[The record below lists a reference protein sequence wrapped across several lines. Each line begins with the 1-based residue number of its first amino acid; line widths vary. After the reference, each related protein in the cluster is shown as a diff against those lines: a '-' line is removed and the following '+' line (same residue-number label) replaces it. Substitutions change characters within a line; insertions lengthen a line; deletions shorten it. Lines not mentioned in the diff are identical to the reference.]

1 MLNLH
6 NDGKQ
11 ATKVFETAGSGE
23 KAAWL
28 FHFLRVSESSSGI
41 EVERMKQY
49 LLKRLL
55 WLIPVML
62 GVSVITFALIN
73 LAPGDPAELML
84 RAEGMEPTREAVEA
98 LRRELGL
105 NDPVHV
111 RYARWLWNAL
121 HFDLGKS
128 FRTGRPV
135 AEEIFSRFPA
145 TLELTVAA
153 LGVMVLLAVPAGIL
167 AALYRHALLDHLSR
181 ICALLGA
188 SLPGFWL
195 GLMLIYLFSVKL
207 GIFPVMG
214 RGGLNHLV
222 LPAVTLGFGMAAVYA
237 RLLRSGMLEVL
248 GQEYIRAARAR
259 GLRER
264 WVIGRHA
271 LKNALLPAVT
281 LFGMSFGHLL
291 GGSVIVETIFA
302 WPGVGKF
309 AVDSIFNRD
318 YPVIQGYALFMA
330 VVFVVANL
338 MVDLAYGLLDPR
350 IRLEGRR

>member
-1 MLNLH
+1 M
-6 NDGKQ
+6 
-11 ATKVFETAGSGE
+11 ATKAFNPCRSRGKAFVVFLLIAE
-23 KAAWL
+23 
-28 FHFLRVSESSSGI
+28 
-41 EVERMKQY
+41 EVGNSVKRY

-55 WLIPVML
+55 CLIPVML
-62 GVSVITFALIN
+62 GVSIITFGLIN

-84 RAEGMEPTREAVEA
+84 RAEGVEPTKEAVEA
-98 LRRELGL
+98 LREELGL
-105 NDPVHV
+105 DDPVYV
-111 RYARWLWNAL
+111 RYGRWLWGVL
-121 HFDLGKS
+121 HLDLGRS

-135 AEEIFSRFPA
+135 AEEILSRFPA

-153 LGVMVLLAVPAGIL
+153 LVVMIFLAVPAGIL
-167 AALYRHALLDHLSR
+167 AALYRHAWIDHLSR
-181 ICALLGA
+181 LGALLGA

-195 GLMLIYLFSVKL
+195 GLMLIYFFSVKL
-207 GIFPVMG
+207 GLFPVMG
-214 RGGLNHLV
+214 RGSLRHLV
-222 LPAVTLGFGMAAVYA
+222 LPAVTLGLAMAAVYA
-237 RLLRSGMLEVL
+237 RILRASMLDVL
-248 GQEYIRAARAR
+248 GQEYIKVARAK
-259 GLRER
+259 GLQEK

-330 VVFVVANL
+330 LVFVLANL
-338 MVDLAYGLLDPR
+338 LVDLSYGLLDPR
-350 IRLEGRR
+350 IRLEGRRRDD